1 VNAAAPEV
9 MRIGQ
14 ARLTAGL
21 DRFTHIGLPEHEE
34 IFGPVRRMTAA
45 QLIDLAESVDLRG
58 RGGAAFPFGH
68 KLRAVTA
75 SAAARS
81 GKPVV
86 VVNGSEGEPGSAKD
100 AMLLSRSPY
109 LVLAGALL
117 ASRALDAREI
127 VVGVAR
133 GPLAAG
139 LTAAVRA
146 EPNLRRLT
154 RVVHVPDRFV
164 SGEGGAL
171 VNAVNGHPALPPGRK
186 RRASDSGVGGRPTLL
201 SNAETFAQL
210 AVLGLLGPEGYASAG
225 APDEPGT
232 VLLTVGGSAARPA
245 VVEVPAG
252 AALGTVLDICEA
264 RVAEGVLVGGYHGA
278 WLPAEAA
285 YDVPVSRS
293 GLEAAGGFLGA
304 GVVLP
309 LDAGT
314 CPLGE
319 VARVARYLAAESS
332 GQCGP
337 CKLGL
342 PGVARALSAVADG
355 SGGLGA
361 LEVARRSAG
370 AVRGRGACRHP
381 DGTARFA
388 LSALDAF
395 PADLAAHVFRG
406 GCGRPVRGVL
416 PLPAAEAQTR
426 LVVDWTRCAGHG
438 LCGRLVPEL
447 VQLDRQGYPAFLD
460 MPVPYWLERDAQQ
473 AVAMCPA
480 LALRVERGAVAA
492 LPAGGGAGMPGPAS
506 GPVRGLTR

>member
-1 VNAAAPEV
+1 
-9 MRIGQ
+9 
-14 ARLTAGL
+14 
-21 DRFTHIGLPEHEE
+21 
-34 IFGPVRRMTAA
+34 
-45 QLIDLAESVDLRG
+45 
-58 RGGAAFPFGH
+58 
-68 KLRAVTA
+68 
-75 SAAARS
+75 
-81 GKPVV
+81 
-86 VVNGSEGEPGSAKD
+86 
-100 AMLLSRSPY
+100 
-109 LVLAGALL
+109 
-117 ASRALDAREI
+117 
-127 VVGVAR
+127 
-133 GPLAAG
+133 
-139 LTAAVRA
+139 
-146 EPNLRRLT
+146 
-154 RVVHVPDRFV
+154 
-164 SGEGGAL
+164 
-171 VNAVNGHPALPPGRK
+171 
-186 RRASDSGVGGRPTLL
+186 
-201 SNAETFAQL
+201 
-210 AVLGLLGPEGYASAG
+210 
-225 APDEPGT
+225 
-232 VLLTVGGSAARPA
+232 
-245 VVEVPAG
+245 
-252 AALGTVLDICEA
+252 
-264 RVAEGVLVGGYHGA
+264 
-278 WLPAEAA
+278 
-285 YDVPVSRS
+285 
-293 GLEAAGGFLGA
+293 
-304 GVVLP
+304 VLP

>member
-1 VNAAAPEV
+1 
-9 MRIGQ
+9 
-14 ARLTAGL
+14 
-21 DRFTHIGLPEHEE
+21 
-34 IFGPVRRMTAA
+34 
-45 QLIDLAESVDLRG
+45 
-58 RGGAAFPFGH
+58 
-68 KLRAVTA
+68 
-75 SAAARS
+75 
-81 GKPVV
+81 
-86 VVNGSEGEPGSAKD
+86 
-100 AMLLSRSPY
+100 
-109 LVLAGALL
+109 
-117 ASRALDAREI
+117 
-127 VVGVAR
+127 
-133 GPLAAG
+133 
-139 LTAAVRA
+139 
-146 EPNLRRLT
+146 
-154 RVVHVPDRFV
+154 
-164 SGEGGAL
+164 
-171 VNAVNGHPALPPGRK
+171 
-186 RRASDSGVGGRPTLL
+186 
-201 SNAETFAQL
+201 
-210 AVLGLLGPEGYASAG
+210 
-225 APDEPGT
+225 
-232 VLLTVGGSAARPA
+232 
-245 VVEVPAG
+245 
-252 AALGTVLDICEA
+252 
-264 RVAEGVLVGGYHGA
+264 
-278 WLPAEAA
+278 
-285 YDVPVSRS
+285 
-293 GLEAAGGFLGA
+293 
-304 GVVLP
+304 VLP

-492 LPAGGGAGMPGPAS
+492 LPAGSGAGMPGPAS